1 MREYPPIKV
10 TYSHEDQLAF
20 RRYFT
25 DHLTPDAQ
33 KAVLDALDHL
43 DLDGLLRGWDGKL
56 IPIKCR
62 RCDGTGEIE
71 RKSIYGPMPCPDCR

>member
-1 MREYPPIKV
+1 MNGNNELPTIHIS
-10 TYSHEDQLAF
+10 YSHDDQIAF

-43 DLDGLLRGWDGKL
+43 YLDGLLRGWDGRL
-56 IPIKCR
+56 IVSVDKKT
-62 RCDGTGEIE
+62 DG
-71 RKSIYGPMPCPDCR
+71 S